1 MKKAL
6 TSLALISF
14 LAVTMIPMVASAQA
28 GPVKCIK
35 LGADVKWTANVG
47 EKKCVDGAYTHCLF
61 KSGKAVGEEIKNGQ
75 CGATADITTTCETA
89 AVWTNQ
95 TTYWEQ
101 NQSCLYNG
109 WGMIGLLNGIGVA
122 TNWIFV
128 ILMVL
133 VGLFV
138 IWGAFDIVT
147 DAGTPEKIGSGRL
160 KITWALVGLAVALL
174 SKALPGIV
182 SALLGV

>member
-75 CGATADITTTCETA
+75 CGATADIPTTCETG
-89 AVWTNQ
+89 AVLTDK
-95 TTYWEQ
+95 TT
-101 NQSCLYNG
+101 
-109 WGMIGLLNGIGVA
+109 
-122 TNWIFV
+122 
-128 ILMVL
+128 
-133 VGLFV
+133 
-138 IWGAFDIVT
+138 
-147 DAGTPEKIGSGRL
+147 
-160 KITWALVGLAVALL
+160 
-174 SKALPGIV
+174 
-182 SALLGV
+182 